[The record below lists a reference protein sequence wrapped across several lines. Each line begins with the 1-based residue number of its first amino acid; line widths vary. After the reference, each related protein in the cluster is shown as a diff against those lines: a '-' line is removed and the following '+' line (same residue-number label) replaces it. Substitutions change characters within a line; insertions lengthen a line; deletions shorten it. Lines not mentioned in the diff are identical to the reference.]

1 MHEILSQNI
10 CEVSQSTEID
20 IRSLLLLLLLLS
32 CTSRRQLVGQQALA
46 YKHQ

>member
-20 IRSLLLLLLLLS
+20 IRSLLLLLLLS